1 MIYIKGKKTNDII
14 IDFKNVKKGENIKP
28 SKQKKIRINK
38 SMKYKKRQLRKSI
51 ITRIFNQKSDTLFA
65 RQTKKINK
73 QKKSKPAMKEETL
86 KHNSK
91 KLKGF

>member
-38 SMKYKKRQLRKSI
+38 SMKYK
-51 ITRIFNQKSDTLFA
+51 
-65 RQTKKINK
+65 TKAIEEINNNK
-73 QKKSKPAMKEETL
+73 
-86 KHNSK
+86 N
-91 KLKGF
+91 F